1 MANFSLLAK
10 FGVDT
15 KSLENGLKKAEKHV
29 SGFRRSFAKVGAVI
43 RSLGPAIA
51 GISFVSMAKSA
62 IDLGSKISDMAV
74 QLNIGAT
81 ELQVLEFA
89 AREAGVE
96 VSVMERALR
105 NVQLRTQEAINGNKA
120 YGKAFERLGID
131 INEFNKLPTEKKL
144 EAVAV
149 AQKKATDQGQAY
161 NDVAIILGQ
170 RAGPAMQEVLQNLAG
185 PKGYGGLAAAAK
197 RANEVMSGE
206 TIAEMDKAADSIES
220 FKRKITV
227 LSAEGISD
235 FTDGLKTIAG
245 WFKKLRGEAV
255 QFDEFEKMAQQSL
268 LARDEFEKFGILDR
282 KIFGLQSQRSKEK
295 EARNLAKLKERADEL
310 REAFSK
316 LNDEEKAV
324 INGEAINES
333 VSSGKFYKE
342 KTPEEVRKD
351 KLEAL
356 KERIKE
362 MQIEQ
367 LRAQENGDRKASDAL
382 KFRIK
387 LMERSLGLMK
397 KFGIS
402 MEEAA
407 ALANADI
414 TNGGKDKYDKKEE
427 LAKKLQQI
435 EMALIR
441 AQADGDQA
449 AEASLARRLEL
460 AKEVMR
466 LMGAGFSQTEA
477 TKLANDL
484 STSGKP
490 ADTRGDFSRD
500 LSGHDL
506 KRAANKAADKGTHFD
521 RMADGTFQKFVDGS
535 KRGRFTEAQMQA
547 GLEKRIEKDPTQ
559 KTLKRIETILEGKF
573 VNE

>member
-15 KSLENGLKKAEKHV
+15 KSLENGLKKADKHV

-51 GISFVSMAKSA
+51 GISFVSMARSA

>member
-1 MANFSLLAK
+1 MARASIQTDLSLDTTRFQRGLAK
-10 FGVDT
+10 SQ
-15 KSLENGLKKAEKHV
+15 KSIK
-29 SGFRRSFAKVGAVI
+29 
-43 RSLGPAIA
+43 
-51 GISFVSMAKSA
+51 SFVSSGVKQFGALAGAAGLGAMAKAA

>member
-1 MANFSLLAK
+1 MARASIQTDLSLDTTRFQRGLAK
-10 FGVDT
+10 SQ
-15 KSLENGLKKAEKHV
+15 KSIK
-29 SGFRRSFAKVGAVI
+29 
-43 RSLGPAIA
+43 
-51 GISFVSMAKSA
+51 SFVSSGVKQFGALAGAAGLGAMAKAA

-131 INEFNKLPTEKKL
+131 INELNKLPTEKKL

-490 ADTRGDFSRD
+490 ADTRGDFSRE

-506 KRAANKAADKGTHFD
+506 KRAANKASDKGTHFD